1 MSRSSNVSHICVEGR
16 FQNSLHE
23 PLLSD
28 YTIYYL
34 AIDSNIGCASDLPTK
49 DAVDSNMDL

>member
-1 MSRSSNVSHICVEGR
+1 MSRSSNDSHIGVEGR

-34 AIDSNIGCASDLPTK
+34 VIDSHIGCASDLPAK
-49 DAVDSNMDL
+49 YAVDSNMDV